1 MEKGTLPARDVFVWK
16 WERRRRKKQGIP
28 QIPTRGRGGIP
39 TAQETNE
46 METCQVYLVNKQ
58 RASKIPLGTLMERR
72 GTERGNNI
80 VGLLRLAA
88 IRYNVPSGQTLQV
101 NFRGIVAEMEIR
113 VVKGFQPK

>member
-1 MEKGTLPARDVFVWK
+1 MCSCGWGTEEEEEAGD
-16 WERRRRKKQGIP
+16 
-28 QIPTRGRGGIP
+28 PTDSNKRAGGIP
-39 TAQETNE
+39 TTQETGE

-58 RASKIPLGTLMERR
+58 RASRIPLGTLMERR

>member
-1 MEKGTLPARDVFVWK
+1 
-16 WERRRRKKQGIP
+16 
-28 QIPTRGRGGIP
+28 
-39 TAQETNE
+39 
-46 METCQVYLVNKQ
+46 
-58 RASKIPLGTLMERR
+58 MERR

-88 IRYNVPSGQTLQV
+88 IRYNVPQGQTLQV